1 MKLRSFS
8 SCKRGF
14 TLIEILI
21 VMAII
26 AILAAIAY
34 PIITSKLVEAKRM
47 ESRKQ
52 CTDIAEGIKNF
63 YQEYNTY
70 PVKNEGSIADSG
82 SGTTI
87 RTTERD
93 PNDLITIL
101 YGKEKSENRINEKKI
116 QYITGSIVET
126 KVNGIYRRGDSY
138 GYYDPWGEA
147 YYVEIT
153 HDVAGEGLNDPCAT
167 GTNKSTDQSVIVWG
181 TGPDKEGPR
190 GTADNTKDNV
200 FSYKSGSK

>member
-1 MKLRSFS
+1 MTLRSFS

-26 AILAAIAY
+26 AILVSIAY
-34 PIITSKLVEAKRM
+34 PVITSKLVEAKRT

-52 CTDIAEGIKNF
+52 CTDIAEGIKSF

-87 RTTERD
+87 RTKEGD
-93 PNDLITIL
+93 SADLITIL

-116 QYITGSIVET
+116 QFITGSIVDT

-147 YYVEIT
+147 YYVMIS
-153 HDVAGEGLNDPCAT
+153 HNVDGEGIDDPCAT
-167 GTNKSTDQSVIVWG
+167 GTNRSTEQSVIVWG
-181 TGPDKEGPR
+181 TGPDKAGSR
-190 GTADNTKDNV
+190 GTADNAKDNV
-200 FSYKSGSK
+200 FSYKRDVK